1 MMTVKCLLVDDEPL
15 AMEVLESYIAQVPNL
30 ELVGKCDNALQAYE
44 VLRKNE
50 IDLIFLD
57 IEMPQLSG
65 IEFINTLEN
74 VPSVIF
80 TTAHRRYAFEGY
92 ELDVL
97 DFLLKPVSFGRFL
110 KAINKL
116 LRTNSPEVE
125 PTVEAKPE
133 VPEPTNDK
141 MTFIYVKEDK
151 KMVKIYLEDVIYIE
165 SLKDYVCIHT
175 NIRKIITKQQIS
187 YLEQKLPEDDFMR
200 IHRSFIISTRKI
212 KAFNS
217 NQIELEGQ
225 KELPIGRSYKPI
237 VLDALTKNGYEL

>member
-1 MMTVKCLLVDDEPL
+1 MKIKCLLVDDEPL
-15 AMEVLESYIAQVPNL
+15 AMEILESYVKQVPDL
-30 ELVGKCDNALQAYE
+30 ELVAKCDNAIDAYE
-44 VLRKNE
+44 VLRNQE

-65 IEFINTLEN
+65 IEFVNTLEKTPN
-74 VPSVIF
+74 VIF
-80 TTAHRRYAFEGY
+80 TTAHRNYAYEGY

-116 LRTNSPEVE
+116 HRVNAPE
-125 PTVEAKPE
+125 PAPPKPE
-133 VPEPTNDK
+133 TNEPVEEK

-151 KMVKIYLEDVIYIE
+151 KMVKIYLENVIYIE

-175 NIRKIITKQQIS
+175 NSRRVVTKQQIS

-200 IHRSFIISTRKI
+200 IHRSFIIAIKKI

-217 NQIELEGQ
+217 NQIELDGN
-225 KELPIGRSYKPI
+225 KTLPIGRSYKPTVI
-237 VLDALTKNGYEL
+237 ERLTEDGYEL

>member
-1 MMTVKCLLVDDEPL
+1 MKIKCLLVDDEPL
-15 AMEVLESYIAQVPNL
+15 AMEILESYVKQVPDL
-30 ELVGKCDNALQAYE
+30 ELVAKCDNALDAYE
-44 VLRKNE
+44 VLRNQE

-65 IEFINTLEN
+65 IEFVNTLEKTPN
-74 VPSVIF
+74 VIF
-80 TTAHRRYAFEGY
+80 TTAHRSYAYEGY

-116 LRTNSPEVE
+116 HRVNAPE
-125 PTVEAKPE
+125 PIAAKPE
-133 VPEPTNDK
+133 VVEKPGDK

-151 KMVKIYLEDVIYIE
+151 KMVKIYLENVLYIE

-175 NIRKIITKQQIS
+175 DTRRVVTKQQIS
-187 YLEQKLPEDDFMR
+187 YLEQKLPDEDFMR
-200 IHRSFIISTRKI
+200 IHRSFIIAIKKI

-217 NQIELEGQ
+217 NQIEIEGQ
-225 KELPIGRSYKPI
+225 KELPIGRSYKPAVI
-237 VLDALTKNGYEL
+237 ERLTEDGYEL

>member
-1 MMTVKCLLVDDEPL
+1 MKIKCLLVDDEPL
-15 AMEVLESYIAQVPNL
+15 AMEILESYIEQVPNL

-44 VLRKNE
+44 ILRKQE

-65 IEFINTLEN
+65 IEFINTLEI

-116 LRTNSPEVE
+116 IRANSE
-125 PTVEAKPE
+125 TASTAA
-133 VPEPTNDK
+133 PTNAIESEEK

-151 KMVKIYLEDVIYIE
+151 KMVKIYLDKILFIE

-175 NIRKIITKQQIS
+175 NTRKIITKQQIS

-200 IHRSFIISTRKI
+200 IHRSFIISTKKI

-217 NQIELEGQ
+217 NQIELENQ
-225 KELPIGRSYKPI
+225 HELPIGRSYKSKVI
-237 VLDALTKNGYEL
+237 ERLTGDGYEL

>member
-1 MMTVKCLLVDDEPL
+1 MKIKCLLVDDEPL

-30 ELVGKCDNALQAYE
+30 ELVEKCDNALQAYS
-44 VLRKNE
+44 VLRQNE

-65 IEFINTLEN
+65 IEFINTLEK

-80 TTAHRRYAFEGY
+80 TTAHRHYAFEAY

-116 LRTNSPEVE
+116 HRVNAPEVE
-125 PTVEAKPE
+125 VKSKPTAS
-133 VPEPTNDK
+133 NNDSSDDK

-151 KMVKIYLEDVIYIE
+151 KMVKIYLENVVYIE

-175 NIRKIITKQQIS
+175 DTRKVITKQQIS
-187 YLEQKLPEDDFMR
+187 YLEQKLPDDEFMR
-200 IHRSFIISTRKI
+200 IHRSFIIASKKI
-212 KAFNS
+212 KAFNA
-217 NQIELEGQ
+217 NQVELDGE
-225 KELPIGRSYKPI
+225 KELPIGRSYKPLVI
-237 VLDALTKNGYEL
+237 ERLTKNGYEI

>member
-80 TTAHRRYAFEGY
+80 TTAHRHYAFEGY

-116 LRTNSPEVE
+116 LRANSSETE
-125 PTVEAKPE
+125 TEETKAE
-133 VPEPTNDK
+133 VPEMTNDK

-151 KMVKIYLEDVIYIE
+151 KMVKIYLENVVYIE

-175 NIRKIITKQQIS
+175 DTRKVITKQQIS

-225 KELPIGRSYKPI
+225 KELPIGRSYKPV
-237 VLDALTKNGYEL
+237 VLEALTKNGYEL